1 MSTNLPP
8 MLAGLRVL
16 DLSHQYSGANAA
28 SMLGDL
34 GAEVV
39 CVEHPEGSPI
49 RTMLP
54 KQFLPLIT
62 ERTMLQETALRA
74 AEVSARSAP
83 YVICSEEH
91 RFLAA
96 EQMLEAGIAP
106 AGIVL
111 EPVARNTAPALAAAA
126 LAIAEK
132 DARAVMLVLPADHLI
147 ADLEKFGQAITTSA
161 AIMPASLVSI
171 SVPSASLSTGRT
183 AWKPEVLVTHRTRA
197 WPVRSISPSLREKV
211 IAKGPSSTSPDQT
224 LWGSPFAV
232 SSFLPA
238 PY

>member
-1 MSTNLPP
+1 MSGNLIPVILCGGAGTRLWP
-8 MLAGLRVL
+8 MSRKL
-16 DLSHQYSGANAA
+16 
-28 SMLGDL
+28 
-34 GAEVV
+34 
-39 CVEHPEGSPI
+39 
-49 RTMLP
+49 LP

-126 LAIAEK
+126 LAIAVCRQCWSNWYFVASSIRDSTEC
-132 DARAVMLVLPADHLI
+132 ADSPF
-147 ADLEKFGQAITTSA
+147 EPRTSA
-161 AIMPASLVSI
+161 SYAKTAL
-171 SVPSASLSTGRT
+171 AFTSTIG
-183 AWKPEVLVTHRTRA
+183 
-197 WPVRSISPSLREKV
+197 
-211 IAKGPSSTSPDQT
+211 
-224 LWGSPFAV
+224 
-232 SSFLPA
+232 
-238 PY
+238 